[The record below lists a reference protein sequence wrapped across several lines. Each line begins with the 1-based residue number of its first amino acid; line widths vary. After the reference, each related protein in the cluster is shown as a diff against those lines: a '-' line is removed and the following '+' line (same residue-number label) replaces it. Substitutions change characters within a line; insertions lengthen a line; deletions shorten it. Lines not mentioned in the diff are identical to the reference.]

1 MHDRM
6 QPWAASLARK
16 VSHGSFDAGHVT
28 RERGEL
34 FRAPKSPAPPKLAPR
49 VAVLVFGLRDA
60 YHEAREAH
68 ARYVDALTKYGERR
82 AEAFMAPAKA
92 AGFSV

>member
-1 MHDRM
+1 MT
-6 QPWAASLARK
+6 S
-16 VSHGSFDAGHVT
+16 
-28 RERGEL
+28 
-34 FRAPKSPAPPKLAPR
+34 PKSPAPPKLAPR

-82 AEAFMAPAKA
+82 AEAFMAPRTAAVTKINAMQAALKA
-92 AGFSV
+92 ELLKDAP